1 MGKEKDLVIDE
12 DFENIK
18 HYKAKAEALDISLTE
33 YLLYKTYKKVDN
45 MERLIDNIEFHL
57 EEIDKRL

>member
-1 MGKEKDLVIDE
+1 MENEKVFVNDE

-18 HYKAKAEALDISLTE
+18 NYKAKAEALDISLTE
-33 YLLYKTYKKVDN
+33 YLLYKTYKKVNN

-57 EEIDKRL
+57 EEIDKKL